1 MIRFRAL
8 AAIPLVLLIGCGGA
22 NETGLSAP
30 GDAAPASGSA
40 QTNGPS
46 QPDSPTTA
54 ERLDLDLTAPAVEGA
69 DIDLSTYAGKD
80 LALWFWAPW

>member
-1 MIRFRAL
+1 L
-8 AAIPLVLLIGCGGA
+8 AAIPLVLLIACGGSSD
-22 NETGLSAP
+22 TGPSVA
-30 GDAAPASGSA
+30 DSDAPASGPA

-46 QPDSPTTA
+46 QPDSPATS
-54 ERLDLDLTAPAVEGA
+54 EGLDLDFTAPAVEGD

>member
-8 AAIPLVLLIGCGGA
+8 AAIPLVLLIACGGTSD
-22 NETGLSAP
+22 TGPSAP
-30 GDAAPASGSA
+30 GDAAPTSGPA

-46 QPDSPTTA
+46 QPDSPATA
-54 ERLDLDLTAPAVEGA
+54 EGPDLDFTAPAVEGD